1 MANDLEIWVVL
12 IGKRH
17 LSSIC
22 HLLLVL
28 LENCLVDL
36 DFRGS
41 KSRGGNEVEGLVTNE
56 LPGEPATT
64 D

>member
-1 MANDLEIWVVL
+1 MANDLKIWVVFVWE
-12 IGKRH
+12 RH

-28 LENCLVDL
+28 LENRLIDL

-41 KSRGGNEVEGLVTNE
+41 ESWGGNEVEGLVTNE
-56 LPGEPATT
+56 LPGKPATT